1 MALKKVP
8 MYIKNVAKS
17 IKYSGIDYLNNTMPE
32 TMDFVST
39 NSEVLKAVTNDLRN
53 YKNIYKQAKTIW
65 SSSSIKGTL
74 NEGLS
79 NAMKDLSTGNFY
91 NKDRENAQMF
101 KESGWEDVLGGFE
114 EEINSAIRDFNSAN
128 TLNAQNNT
136 TKSVMQNTEATVGV
150 MSTVGK
156 IVSETTANSAEY
168 IVQSNNNIA
177 TKNMVNTYK
186 MMGNVTTLL
195 SDISTNIRS
204 INDYTNKIG
213 DFFNNASKVNTE
225 LNNKI
230 DQLLALQKEVA
241 EMERNKYKE
250 YNESKNNNYVEPLD
264 NANFTRGAFNI
275 KGYFETVIKRAK
287 QQYENSTL
295 GSMQSMMQGVD
306 PLKLI
311 ATNPLKFIS
320 EAGFNKLISK
330 ELRKSMES
338 LDETMSGFFNSA
350 LLKGSTFLRKKA
362 DETGSDIFNMIADVF
377 GIKKSDPGKM
387 RTDLYVKESIPWN
400 GMADRALTEVLPTY
414 ARKIL
419 AAITGQE
426 EMIYDYKSGKF
437 NKITDVKKALEQA
450 EDNSY
455 SGVSGMER
463 EISETIKNAF
473 TMSNSLQETFDK
485 DLKEFFKTIVDKQV
499 FYNPNKM
506 TYDDLKNMGLYFR
519 NGEDSFNLINAAFKS
534 MDRQKWNKF
543 NTDVINAG
551 ETRRNEINNLN
562 KTGAQSGYTGVRN
575 GFEMSTNSDG
585 KNLLSQG
592 FGLNR
597 VDKYKKSVFDYMRDI
612 RRILLEGIRVFPVNG
627 IVSDSIQIEGGSIEN
642 RINSYKDN
650 EPEHH
655 TTSIRVSDYN
665 VSDEELQKRAQKS
678 NGKVLDNLYN
688 LGLSNRGMADYM
700 KRIRDE
706 RRGAQEEEEQNQQP
720 VQNGIVNKSKSV
732 IRNIYDTGK
741 ELASAPG
748 KILKN
753 ILDSVNDNL
762 LFFLYGS
769 RDGKEKESI
778 FDSIMKRVNII
789 TEKITNTVN
798 DHVIK
803 PLNNV
808 LFNKENGIITK
819 FNNKVSGIMEKVS
832 NKLFDNNDGILTN
845 LKNKT
850 TELFYG
856 NDDHHGIGYYVKG
869 AAQDTFNGFMNVVS
883 GKEYTSILTG
893 KKHEARQETML
904 SIFKDGFDS
913 IKDAGRKMFSKLSN
927 SSSGL
932 SLKETIS
939 NRINSMT
946 AKASNVLFGTTEESM
961 KPSEFFSRHISP
973 RLPRS
978 MMGAMA
984 GLGLSLFT
992 PLGLVGGIAVGGAT
1006 GFLSYFDKFKTV
1018 LFGEEGSEKRM
1029 KADNFFSSINNAL
1042 PRMGVGAI
1050 SGAALSLF
1058 TPLGLVGGTMLGG
1071 VMGYLSTSDKFK
1083 EFLFGNGVDKKGII
1097 KREWYDKFKEKL
1109 PGGAI
1114 GAGMGAIG
1122 SLFLPGGPVGGAI
1135 MGLTLGIAGQ
1145 SNMIKT
1151 YLFGDE
1157 DPETGKRQGGLFGK
1171 FRLFLQTE
1179 IMMPLKTFAKE
1190 VGSKGLYF
1198 IRKDLINPILDS
1210 LAPIKKEMF
1219 LIKDRV
1225 FEKIGE
1231 IKDSIV
1237 NKAEDL
1243 ILRPINKAV
1252 TVNIIDPMKNF
1263 FKKIFGGIGNALKN
1277 ILKAPSSM
1285 INGYAMNLM
1294 EKHKK
1299 MGVADYLDD
1308 WQKKKNERD
1317 MKTNK
1322 KYQEAQQE
1330 VMFEKYRNEMVNKL
1344 VRKGK
1349 YDINDPNTKRAMDWM
1364 NMNGYKYTENI
1375 SNKMDEN
1382 TSILDRLKNLFTE
1395 FKSRWDIRNNFK
1407 PSGDNTNTSKEEKQ
1421 KQRILNNQTRNNNK
1435 NNNDYEPIIMPG
1447 DISGSNLSRE
1457 ERQKQRILN
1466 NQNRNNN
1473 KNNNSYGTIIM
1484 PGDISG
1490 SNQPNFVL
1498 VNNPSNNNQNRNNN
1512 KNNRRNTQ
1520 PNFIMMDNNQ
1530 AQNNYNTNTDRNT
1543 NTYSNPFND
1552 LNSIKKDT
1560 STIAESVD
1568 GQVNGVGYHTELIS
1582 NILVDLF
1589 GLPSVLPSGV
1599 KKFSHKIKGLFDIFK
1614 GPKQFLGK
1622 ITNMITAPFKS
1633 AFNLIKGIPA
1643 QVAKTTGSI
1652 IKITAGA
1659 IKSVASGVLGIIPQI
1674 LEGINIIGK
1683 TVGNVMISAFKTLP
1697 SIVKTLGVAVQ
1708 ETTKVIGRG
1717 LVEGVKLLGTGLKE
1731 ATKFTGEFAVGL
1743 AKTAKT
1749 VIPAFAEGLIETTKI
1764 IGKGVLGAIKGT
1776 FNLGK
1781 KMVSGISGKRKNR
1794 NIVEQVMNIERINKI
1809 GVIES
1814 VKMVEKIGDVRLFET
1829 LGQMTTAIY
1838 SLRTGTDDMPVKFGT
1853 ISNNDEKNEDHEKR
1867 SKSKDDQVKGK
1878 VISITDRINKQKS
1891 KEKREKNTNVGKEDN
1906 VLSMPALGTVIDEN
1920 MTSNTGNKQVD
1931 AFKNKEIGQVTTK
1944 INKIRN
1950 ALSLASDKANISTG
1964 KIISRVFKK
1973 GGVLS
1978 TIATLTMTLLPKAL
1992 SFFKNLKSKVLS
2004 IGKKLLDYFLQKFH
2018 INLPKFGGGGAGAN
2032 SLNNFGKPT
2041 AEKVVT
2047 NAGEKTGVKVLEKG
2061 TVKGLEQAA
2070 DTTGKK
2076 AGIKLLEKGTV
2087 KGLKHVTA
2095 TTGEKTGVKLLGN
2108 SVVKG
2113 AETGGERLLLNG
2125 ATETVENGAV
2135 KAAEKYG
2142 ASNIIKGASFTVM
2155 DEGGKQ
2161 IAKSGFKESVQRF
2174 GQKVAGSVVGDNGII
2189 SKVLNSA
2196 PVKKLAGAK
2205 IAPVLK
2211 NLAEFIT
2218 SRMKNAGKAI
2228 FGKIAAKWGAI
2239 IGTGAVSGGVI
2250 PALWY
2255 GGKILYGV
2263 TETQKIFQLS
2273 ESDKPSALMRTI
2285 AGFSS
2290 FISDALTFGIIPTQV
2305 IAQFLGSLLL
2315 SDEEA
2320 QHMKSSQEQLK
2331 NEYNQYVTDSGN
2343 TDMTFDEYNDKVN
2356 GSVFTKAGIGIK
2368 NFAKNTLNWG
2378 KEKTKNAL
2386 DWGKEKAKQFG
2397 NHVMNKTAFSA
2408 FNDDAVRNT
2417 FGLDDNVDIE
2427 LKDRFSQGFGTFIS
2441 NITGGALDQ
2450 TKVAKAA
2457 QGVLIT
2463 AEEKWNKLGESVKN
2477 FVMNDTA
2484 ASAFNDDAV
2493 RSTFG
2498 MDEDAEIEKKD
2509 RFSQGFG
2516 AFISNITGGTLDKTK
2531 VAKATQG
2538 TLIKAEDLWGKLQNK
2553 VGEYG
2558 DKVEEMGHKL
2568 NTNLGSMLGC
2578 VDEDGNPLTATEGLG
2593 QAWDGIKE
2601 KVSKVWE
2608 GAKGLWSDLGTTFDK
2623 FKDYVKDGVVDFDK
2637 DLGKMFGFKNDN
2649 GESMSLTQKV
2659 KQKITDVTNSFT
2671 NPFVNKSNE
2680 YNAKRN
2686 AAAEGGSG
2694 FEEGGM
2700 GVPYYGQ
2707 NQGPW
2712 ANKDFG
2718 YNKTIGEAGCGP
2730 TAAAMMI
2737 SSVTGKKI
2745 TPEQTAKDALNGGYR
2760 LKGNGTKWDY
2770 LNSAG
2775 NKYGVTTTQ
2784 TNNMDSVKNALRN
2797 NHPVVLNGK
2806 GGGPY
2811 TTGGHYVTAT
2821 GMTKD
2826 GKIMI
2831 NDPLS
2836 KSRSGAYDPKVLE
2849 GSTRKAWISNQQ
2861 AKGGSGNE
2869 GTLTKGQLVVNSARK
2884 LIGKPYRYGQIS
2896 YSKIYLIAGS
2906 I

>member
-8 MYIKNVAKS
+8 MYIKNVSKS
-17 IKYSGIDYLNNTMPE
+17 IKYSGMDYLNNVMPE

-53 YKNIYKQAKTIW
+53 YKTIYKQAKTW
-65 SSSSIKGTL
+65 WNASSVKGTL
-74 NEGLS
+74 SEGVS
-79 NAMKDLSTGNFY
+79 NALKDLSTGNFY
-91 NKDRENAQMF
+91 NKDRESNQMF
-101 KESGWEDVLGGFE
+101 KDSGWEDVLGGFE
-114 EEINSAIRDFNSAN
+114 EDINSAINDFNSAN
-128 TLNAQNNT
+128 TLNANT
-136 TKSVMQNTEATVGV
+136 SKSIAQNTEATVGV

-168 IVQSNNNIA
+168 IVKSNNDIA
-177 TKNMVNTYK
+177 NKNMVNTYK
-186 MMGNVTTLL
+186 LMGNVTTLL

-204 INDYTNKIG
+204 INEYTNKIG
-213 DFFNNASKVNTE
+213 DYFNNTSKVNAE
-225 LNNKI
+225 LNNKL

-250 YNESKNNNYVEPLD
+250 YDENKNNNYVEPLD
-264 NANFTRGAFNI
+264 NTNFTRGAFDI
-275 KGYFETVIKRAK
+275 KAYVETVMKRAK
-287 QQYENSTL
+287 SQYENSTI
-295 GSMQSMMQGVD
+295 GSMQGMMQGVD

-311 ATNPLKFIS
+311 ASNPLKFIS
-320 EAGFNKLISK
+320 DAGFNKLVSK
-330 ELRKSMES
+330 ELRNSMKT
-338 LDETMSGFFNSA
+338 LDETVNGFFNSA
-350 LLKGSTFLRKKA
+350 ILKGSTFLRKKA
-362 DETGSDIFNMIADVF
+362 DETGSDIFNTLADVF
-377 GIKKSDPGKM
+377 GIKRSDPGKM
-387 RTDLYVKESIPWN
+387 RTDMYVKESIPWN

-419 AAITGQE
+419 SAITGQE

-450 EDNSY
+450 EDYSY
-455 SGVSGMER
+455 NGVSGMEN
-463 EISETIKNAF
+463 EIAKTIKEAF

-485 DLKEFFKTIVDKQV
+485 DLKDFFKTLVDKQV
-499 FYNPNKM
+499 FYNPNKI
-506 TYDDLKNMGLYFR
+506 TYNDLNNMGLYFR
-519 NGEDSFNLINAAFKS
+519 NGKDSFDLINAAFQS

-543 NTDVINAG
+543 NTNVINAG
-551 ETRRNEINNLN
+551 ETRRSEIDNLN
-562 KTGAQSGYTGVRN
+562 RTGAQLGYTGVRN
-575 GFEMSTNSDG
+575 GFGISTDENG
-585 KNLLSQG
+585 KNLLAQG
-592 FGLNR
+592 FGLNQ

-627 IVSDSIQIEGGSIEN
+627 IVSDSIQLEGGSIEN
-642 RINSYKDN
+642 RINHYRDN
-650 EPEHH
+650 ESEHH
-655 TTSIRVSDYN
+655 TTNIRVSDYN
-665 VSDEELQKRAQKS
+665 ESDEDLRRRAERS
-678 NGKVLDNLYN
+678 NGTVLESLNN

-700 KRIRDE
+700 KRIRNE
-706 RRGAQEEEEQNQQP
+706 RNGQQEQQNQQP
-720 VQNGIVNKSKSV
+720 EQNDIVSRSRSV
-732 IRNIYDTGK
+732 IGNIYDTGR

-753 ILDSVNDNL
+753 IIDSVNDNL

-769 RDGKEKESI
+769 RSGEDRESI
-778 FDSIMKRVNII
+778 FDSIMKRVNDI
-789 TEKITNTVN
+789 TEKISNTVN
-798 DHVIK
+798 DHVIN

-808 LFNKENGIITK
+808 LFNEDNGIITK
-819 FNNKVSGIMEKVS
+819 FNNKISGIMEKVS
-832 NKLFDNNDGILTN
+832 NKLFNNNDGVFTN
-845 LKNKT
+845 LKNKA

-856 NDDHHGIGYYVKG
+856 NENHHGIGYYIKG
-869 AAQDTFNGFMNVVS
+869 AAQDTFNGFMNVAS
-883 GKEYTSILTG
+883 GKEYTSVLTG

-904 SIFKDGFDS
+904 SIFKDGFES
-913 IKDAGRKMFSKLSN
+913 IKDAGRKMFAKLSN
-927 SSSGL
+927 SASGL

-946 AKASNVLFGTTEESM
+946 ARVSNTLFGTTEESM
-961 KPSEFFSRHISP
+961 KPGEFFSRHISP

-984 GLGLSLFT
+984 GLGLSIFT

-1042 PRMGVGAI
+1042 PKMGVGTI

-1083 EFLFGNGVDKKGII
+1083 EFIFGNGVDKKGII
-1097 KREWYDKFKEKL
+1097 KREWYDKFKEKM

-1151 YLFGDE
+1151 YLFGNE
-1157 DPETGKRQGGLFGK
+1157 NPETGKREGGLFGK
-1171 FRLFLQTE
+1171 FKIFMQTE
-1179 IMMPLKTFAKE
+1179 VIMPLKTFAKE
-1190 VGSKGLYF
+1190 VGSKGMYF

-1210 LAPIKKEMF
+1210 LAPIKKEMS
-1219 LIKDRV
+1219 LIKDKV

-1237 NKAEDL
+1237 NKAEEL

-1252 TVNIIDPMKNF
+1252 TINIIDPMKNF

-1322 KYQEAQQE
+1322 KYQESQQE
-1330 VMFEKYRNEMVNKL
+1330 IMFEKYRNDMASKL
-1344 VRKGK
+1344 ARKGK
-1349 YDINDPNTKRAMDWM
+1349 YDINDPNTRRAMDWM

-1407 PSGDNTNTSKEEKQ
+1407 PSGNNNTN
-1421 KQRILNNQTRNNNK
+1421 
-1435 NNNDYEPIIMPG
+1435 D
-1447 DISGSNLSRE
+1447 SRE
-1457 ERQKQRILN
+1457 ERQRQRILN

-1473 KNNNSYGTIIM
+1473 KNNNDYEPIIM

-1498 VNNPSNNNQNRNNN
+1498 VNNPSNNNR
-1512 KNNRRNTQ
+1512 NNRRASQ

-1530 AQNNYNTNTDRNT
+1530 PQNTNYNTNNNNDSGNT
-1543 NTYSNPFND
+1543 FSDPFKD

-1589 GLPSVLPSGV
+1589 GLPSILPSGG
-1599 KKFSHKIKGLFDIFK
+1599 KKFSHKIKGLFDILK

-1659 IKSVASGVLGIIPQI
+1659 IKSVAGSVLGIIPQI

-1708 ETTKVIGRG
+1708 ETTKVLGRG
-1717 LVEGVKLLGTGLKE
+1717 LVEGVKVLGTGLKE
-1731 ATKFTGEFAVGL
+1731 AAKFTGEFAVGL

-1781 KMVSGISGKRKNR
+1781 KMVSGIAGKRKNR
-1794 NIVEQVMNIERINKI
+1794 NMVEQVMNIERINKI

-1814 VKMVEKIGDVRLFET
+1814 VKMVEKIGDVRLFES

-1838 SLRTGTDDMPVKFGT
+1838 SLRTGTDDMPVSIGS
-1853 ISNNDEKNEDHEKR
+1853 ISNNDERNENHEQR
-1867 SKSKDDQVKGK
+1867 SKSKDKQVRGK
-1878 VISITDRINKQKS
+1878 VVSITDRINRQKS
-1891 KEKREKNTNVGKEDN
+1891 KEKRERNNNINREDSVN
-1906 VLSMPALGTVIDEN
+1906 MPALGSVVDGNTLSD
-1920 MTSNTGNKQVD
+1920 TGNKQVD
-1931 AFKNKEIGQVTTK
+1931 LFKNKEIGQVVGKNT
-1944 INKIRN
+1944 KIRN
-1950 ALSLASDKANISTG
+1950 ALSMAADKANVATG
-1964 KIISRVFKK
+1964 KLLARVFKK
-1973 GGVLS
+1973 GGILS
-1978 TIATLTMTLLPKAL
+1978 TIGTLAMALMPKVL
-1992 SFFKNLKSKVLS
+1992 SFFTGLKSKVLS
-2004 IGKKLLDYFLQKFH
+2004 LGKRLIDYFLNKFH
-2018 INLPKFGGGGAGAN
+2018 INIPTPNFGGVTRGAVTGGAV
-2032 SLNNFGKPT
+2032 T
-2041 AEKVVT
+2041 AGSAT
-2047 NAGEKTGVKVLEKG
+2047 AAG
-2061 TVKGLEQAA
+2061 
-2070 DTTGKK
+2070 
-2076 AGIKLLEKGTV
+2076 
-2087 KGLKHVTA
+2087 A
-2095 TTGEKTGVKLLGN
+2095 TTGRTALVSGEKAGTRLLLNSGSRSLADSAIKSGTKNGMRLLGN
-2108 SVVKG
+2108 TITRG
-2113 AETGGERLLLNG
+2113 AETGTERLLLNG
-2125 ATETVENGAV
+2125 AVESAETGTERLLLNGTVESAERGVFNT
-2135 KAAEKYG
+2135 AEKYG
-2142 ASNIIKGASFTVM
+2142 AENVIKGVSYTVM
-2155 DEGGKQ
+2155 DEGGEQ
-2161 IAKSGFKESVQRF
+2161 IAKSGFKNTITRM
-2174 GQKVAGSVVGDNGII
+2174 GQKAAGAVVGDSSII
-2189 SKVLNSA
+2189 KKVLNSSA
-2196 PVKKLAGAK
+2196 IKKLAGSK
-2205 IAPVLK
+2205 ISTVLGK
-2211 NLAEFIT
+2211 LATFIT
-2218 SRMKNAGKAI
+2218 SRMKNAGKAV
-2228 FGKIAAKWGAI
+2228 FGKIAAKWAAI
-2239 IGTGAVSGGVI
+2239 IGTGAASGGII

-2255 GGKILYGV
+2255 GGTILYGV
-2263 TETQKIFQLS
+2263 TETKKIFQLS

-2290 FISDALTFGIIPTQV
+2290 FLSDALTFGLLPTSV
-2305 IAQFLGSLLL
+2305 IAQFLGSHLLG
-2315 SDEEA
+2315 EEEV
-2320 QHMKSSQEQLK
+2320 QHIRSSQEQLK
-2331 NEYNQYVTDSGN
+2331 NEYNEYLADTGD
-2343 TDMTFDEYNDKVN
+2343 TDMSFDEYNNKVN
-2356 GSVFTKAGIGIK
+2356 GSIFTKAGTGIK
-2368 NFAKNTLNWG
+2368 NIAKKYTAFGAFDDRRIRENMGLDKDDEITTGARLKQG
-2378 KEKTKNAL
+2378 FGSTVQGLSLGLISDKSAINAL
-2386 DWGKEKAKQFG
+2386 DWGAEKGKQIGQF
-2397 NHVMNKTAFSA
+2397 VKNKTVFSA
-2408 FNDDAVRNT
+2408 FNDDAIRNT
-2417 FGLDDNVDIE
+2417 FGLDENVDIE

-2450 TKVAKAA
+2450 TKVSKAA

-2463 AEEKWNKLGESVKN
+2463 AEEKWNKLGEDVKN

-2493 RSTFG
+2493 RNTFG
-2498 MDEDAEIEKKD
+2498 LDEGVEIEKKD

-2531 VAKATQG
+2531 VAQATQG
-2538 TLIKAEDLWGKLQNK
+2538 TLIKAEGLWGKLQNK
-2553 VGEYG
+2553 VGEYA

-2568 NTNLGSMLGC
+2568 NTNLGSMLGF

-2593 QAWDGIKE
+2593 QTWNGIKE
-2601 KVSKVWE
+2601 KASKAWE
-2608 GAKGLWSDLGTTFDK
+2608 GAKGLWSDLGTAFDK
-2623 FKDYVKDGVVDFDK
+2623 FKDYVKDGVVNFDK

-2649 GESMSLTQKV
+2649 GEDMSLTEKV

-2686 AAAEGGSG
+2686 ASAKGGSG
-2694 FEEGGM
+2694 FDEGGM

-2784 TNNMDSVKNALRN
+2784 TNSMDSVKSALRN

-2806 GGGPY
+2806 GPNGPF
-2811 TTGGHYVTAT
+2811 TPGGHYVTAT

-2861 AKGGSGNE
+2861 AKGGSGKE
-2869 GTLTKGQLVVNSARK
+2869 GTLTKGELVVNSARK
-2884 LIGKPYRYGQIS
+2884 LINRPYRYGF
-2896 YSKIYLIAGS
+2896 
-2906 I
+2906 